1 MRKLQILF
9 VLALLTACSAG
20 ATVLT
25 FEDLSG
31 QGMLP
36 SNYGGLTWS
45 DGWEY
50 YDWSQFPYTPSSGS
64 VRVYNNGGSA
74 PPRFSFAAPVVFNGA
89 YFAGYDTA
97 AFEMYLSGSLMATSS
112 TASLGATG
120 VPVWLASGYGG
131 PVDEVRLVVTQGFFV
146 MDDVTF
152 NGGSAVPEPA
162 TYAMIGLG
170 LAGVAVARRRK

>member
-1 MRKLQILF
+1 MRKLQLIF
-9 VLALLTACSAG
+9 ALALLTACSAS
-20 ATVLT
+20 ATVLS

-31 QGMLP
+31 QNVLP

-50 YDWSQFPYTPSSGS
+50 YDSSQPPYTPSSG
-64 VRVYNNGGSA
+64 VERVYNNNGSA
-74 PPRFSFAAPVVFNGA
+74 PPRFYFAAPAVFDGA
-89 YFAGYDTA
+89 YFSGYNNA
-97 AFEMYLSGSLMATSS
+97 SFEMYLSGSLVATSS
-112 TASLGATG
+112 TVNLGGTG

-131 PVDEVRLVVTQGFFV
+131 QVDEVRLVVSQGSFV

-170 LAGVAVARRRK
+170 LAGLALVTRRK